1 MFLLEYE
8 GKELFKKHGIKV
20 PKGFTISKGDDITQ
34 KLKENNMELPVVLKG
49 QYLMGGRGKAG
60 AVKIARSEDE
70 LREKSEE
77 IFNLEIKG
85 AKPEYILVEEFVE
98 HDIELYISIL
108 VSKASKSLTLLASR
122 YGGVDVEEIAKSGG
136 EILKLEIDPVGG
148 LSNFHAITV
157 SKFLL
162 GKIDKN
168 FITFVKNLYKLVV
181 EEDLLL
187 AEINPLTIKDG
198 EPLAL
203 DSKII
208 VDDNSEFRHDLTGFY
223 EYKRFL
229 TWGEKQAREYGFAY
243 VPLKGDI
250 AVIGNGAGLVMA
262 TLDLVKYYG
271 GEPACFLD
279 VGGGASSERIAKALE
294 VVYKEIS
301 PKKIFI
307 NIFAGIT
314 RCDEVAKGIVEAVSK
329 VGIPR
334 EMFVIRLT
342 GTLEDVGEEI
352 LRSEGFTVYKDM
364 DEAAKKV
371 VGGD

>member
-8 GKELFKKHGIKV
+8 GKELFKKYGIKV
-20 PKGFTISKGDDITQ
+20 PKGFTISKNDNIVE

-60 AVKIARSEDE
+60 AVKVARSEDE

-122 YGGVDVEEIAKSGG
+122 HGGVDVEEIAKSGG
-136 EILKLEIDPVGG
+136 EILKLDIDPVGG
-148 LSNFHAITV
+148 LSTFHAITV

-168 FITFVKNLYKLVV
+168 FIAFVKNLHKLVV

-187 AEINPLTIKDG
+187 AEINPLTIVDG

-203 DSKII
+203 DSKVI
-208 VDDNSEFRHDLTGFY
+208 VDDNSEFRHDLTNFY
-223 EYKRFL
+223 EYRRFL

-329 VGIPR
+329 VGIPK

-352 LRSEGFTVYKDM
+352 LRKEGFTVYKDM
-364 DEAAKKV
+364 DEAAMKV
-371 VGGD
+371 VGGE

>member
-8 GKELFKKHGIKV
+8 GKELFRKHGIKT
-20 PKGFTISKGDDITQ
+20 PRGFTASRNDDIVE
-34 KLKENNMELPVVLKG
+34 KLRENNMEYPIVLKG

-60 AVKIARSEDE
+60 AVKIAKNEDD
-70 LREKSEE
+70 LRQKCEE

-85 AKPEYILVEEFVE
+85 AKPEYILVEEYVE
-98 HDIELYISIL
+98 HEVELYISIL

-122 YGGVDVEEIAKSGG
+122 HGGVDVEEIAKSGG
-136 EILKLEIDPVGG
+136 EILKLEIDPIGG
-148 LSNFHAITV
+148 LSNFHAITA

-162 GKIDKN
+162 GRIDKN
-168 FITFVKNLYKLVV
+168 FIFFVKNLYKLVV

-187 AEINPLTIKDG
+187 AEINPLTIVDG

-208 VDDNSEFRHDLTGFY
+208 IDDNSEFRHDLTNFY
-223 EYKRFL
+223 EYRRFL

-329 VGIPR
+329 VGIPK

-352 LRSEGFTVYKDM
+352 LKREGFTVYKNM
-364 DEAAKKV
+364 DEAAMKV
-371 VGGD
+371 VGGE